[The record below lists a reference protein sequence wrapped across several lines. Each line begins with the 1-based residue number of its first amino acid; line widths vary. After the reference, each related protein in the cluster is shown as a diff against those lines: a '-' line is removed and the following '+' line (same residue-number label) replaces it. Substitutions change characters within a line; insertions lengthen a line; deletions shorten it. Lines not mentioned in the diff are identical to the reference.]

1 MSHKIIFVLKSI
13 ISPTRASINPCLKA
27 LMPPYSRNAIP
38 HIFVT
43 VVIVV
48 SLVLTLQILQE
59 NTGYYSDAQES
70 PASSN
75 PDQRRKIGFGDSDL
89 SQCTT
94 VLQPGGGLQVA
105 INAAN
110 PGDIICLRAGE
121 YTNSGAINMKSGSPK
136 QARITIKSYPGE
148 SATIRAAIE
157 HLDGDAPATLDGL
170 VIDSHGASHA
180 SIRWW
185 GDNLTVRYV
194 SVTNRHDT
202 GSNVSCI
209 HMGASGGG
217 GLAENAILE
226 YSRMHNCGA
235 LLGSGRK
242 GAHGLYNNNSMGA
255 IIRHNIFDHNSGR
268 GLQNYPNSVN
278 SDEYGN
284 ILIEN
289 GWNIGFNGNAR
300 GVKFHNNVAANPA
313 RAWNVKVGA
322 DQYTKMTPGNTVTDN
337 CLFSKGMGAPS
348 GMQLIPPTTGSNN
361 YIGDPK
367 IVGNLETGEITVTN
381 PECTAKLP
389 PDSPY
394 RGSPAKQP
402 TVQPS
407 IKRIV
412 ELIREILR
420 ILERM

>member
-1 MSHKIIFVLKSI
+1 MSRKIVFVLKSI
-13 ISPTRASINPCLKA
+13 VSPMRASTTPYLKA
-27 LMPPYSRNAIP
+27 LMLPYSKDAIP
-38 HIFVT
+38 YIFVT

-48 SLVLTLQILQE
+48 SLVLTLQVLQE
-59 NTGYYSDAQES
+59 NTGYDSEAQES

-75 PDQRRKIGFGDSDL
+75 PDQRRRIGYGIGDPSR
-89 SQCTT
+89 CTT

-105 INAAN
+105 INAVN
-110 PGDIICLRAGE
+110 PGDVICLRAGE
-121 YTNSGAINMKSGSPK
+121 YTNSGAINMKSGSPT
-136 QARITIKSYPGE
+136 QARITIKGYPGE

-170 VIDSHGASHA
+170 KIDSHGASHA

-202 GSNVSCI
+202 GSNDSCI

-235 LLGSGRK
+235 PLGSGSR
-242 GAHGLYNNNSMGA
+242 GAHGLYNNNSRGA
-255 IIRHNIFDHNSGR
+255 TIRHNIFDHNSER

-289 GWNIGFNGNAR
+289 GGNVSFNGSAR
-300 GVKFHNNVAANPA
+300 GVKFHNNVAANPV

-337 CLFSKGMGAPS
+337 CLFSEGMGAPS
-348 GMQLIPPTTGSNN
+348 GMRLIPPTTGSNN

-367 IVGNLETGEITVTN
+367 IVGNLETGKITVTN
-381 PECTAKLP
+381 PECAAKLP

-394 RGSPAKQP
+394 RDPPAKQP
-402 TVQPS
+402 TAQPS

-412 ELIREILR
+412 ELIRELPR
-420 ILERM
+420 ILGRM

>member
-13 ISPTRASINPCLKA
+13 VSPMRASITPYLKA
-27 LMPPYSRNAIP
+27 LMPPYSMNAIP

-48 SLVLTLQILQE
+48 SLVLTLQVLQE
-59 NTGYYSDAQES
+59 NTGYYSEAQES
-70 PASSN
+70 PAPSN
-75 PDQRRKIGFGDSDL
+75 PDQRRKIGFGDSDP
-89 SQCTT
+89 SRCTT
-94 VLQPGGGLQVA
+94 VLQPGGGLQAA

-110 PGDIICLRAGE
+110 PGDVICLRAGE
-121 YTNSGAINMKSGSPK
+121 YTNSGAINMKSGSPT

-157 HLDGDAPATLDGL
+157 HLDDDAPATLDGL
-170 VIDSHGASHA
+170 EIDSHGASHA

-209 HMGASGGG
+209 HMGTSGDDD
-217 GLAENAILE
+217 LAENAILE

-235 LLGSGRK
+235 PLGSAPR

-255 IIRHNIFDHNSGR
+255 IIRHNIFDHNSER
-268 GLQNYPNSVN
+268 GLQNYPNPVN

-289 GWNIGFNGNAR
+289 GWNVSFNGNVRGAR
-300 GVKFHNNVAANPA
+300 FHNNVAANPG

-322 DQYTKMTPGNTVTDN
+322 DQYTKMTPGYTVTDN
-337 CLFSKGMGAPS
+337 CLFSKEMGAPS
-348 GMQLIPPTTGSNN
+348 GIQLIPPTTGSKN
-361 YIGDPK
+361 YIGDPML
-367 IVGNLETGEITVTN
+367 VGNLETGEITVTN
-381 PECTAKLP
+381 PECAAKLP

-394 RGSPAKQP
+394 RSSPAKQP

-412 ELIREILR
+412 ELIGDVLR
-420 ILERM
+420 ILGRM